1 MVLGFDCLVALL
13 TYAKIRGKEAPG
25 LFVWAVYNP
34 CHAKTV
40 ALRYRYR
47 TLSPLKLI
55 LSLWSSLLGHLGIL
69 QSIVGKNHFPSA
81 AVLFLNE

>member
-69 QSIVGKNHFPSA
+69 QSIVGKNHFPFCCCFI
-81 AVLFLNE
+81 LE